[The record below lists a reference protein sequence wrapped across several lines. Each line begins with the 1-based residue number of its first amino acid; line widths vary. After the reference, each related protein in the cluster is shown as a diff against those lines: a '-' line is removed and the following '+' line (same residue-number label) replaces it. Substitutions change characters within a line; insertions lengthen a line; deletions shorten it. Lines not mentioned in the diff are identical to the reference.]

1 MRILLSFGFVAAVS
15 ATAGAQLGT
24 SDFSLATDDASST
37 EVAPLLATPQS
48 SDTIER
54 HRRERRPA
62 IDENPYAIGGYDAAL
77 GTRELGDLGPA
88 MDLEGN
94 PYARLGVAR
103 PHVAGNPYFV
113 TSLDDP
119 RDRAPDTGRPVVF
132 ETNPYVY

>member
-24 SDFSLATDDASST
+24 SDFSLATEDTTSI
-37 EVAPLLATPQS
+37 EIAPLLATPQS
-48 SDTIER
+48 SATVER
-54 HRRERRPA
+54 NRRDRRLPLDA
-62 IDENPYAIGGYDAAL
+62 NPYAIAGYDASL

-88 MDLEGN
+88 LDLEGN

-103 PHVAGNPYFV
+103 PHVAGNPYYV